1 MFIIYYTIIVIY
13 NIIIL
18 YYIILYYIIQ
28 LYDYILCIIYK
39 DTTWKNAK
47 TEEMVKPTR
56 VHQSTKPNI
65 KINQGSYDQETQ
77 WTRS

>member
-13 NIIIL
+13 NI
-18 YYIILYYIIQ
+18 IILYYIIQ

-56 VHQSTKPNI
+56 LHQSAKPNI